1 MYKFWNHIKVDNPVI
16 FYLDGKKWIP
26 LAANSALSSNTEPRL
41 KWTARVTN
49 QDGEDA
55 YNAGFTTK
63 LPVFF
68 KLNRF
73 EIEPGNG
80 ISNWQIRDKILSHYK
95 SHGRKVK
102 PVKARENFDCTE
114 FTTMSHNYIKCN
126 VDNPFRANS
135 QATVRYSQEYVLED
149 FSLHEPKL
157 AHFETKCLFQPLS
170 WSYLQHLIV
179 SKRW

>member
-1 MYKFWNHIKVDNPVI
+1 MRCLWNNIWNQPKVDNPVI

-68 KLNRF
+68 KLNKF
-73 EIEPGNG
+73 EIEPGTRFNQTEVV
-80 ISNWQIRDKILSHYK
+80 ISANE
-95 SHGRKVK
+95 
-102 PVKARENFDCTE
+102 KAQ
-114 FTTMSHNYIKCN
+114 K
-126 VDNPFRANS
+126 
-135 QATVRYSQEYVLED
+135 
-149 FSLHEPKL
+149 
-157 AHFETKCLFQPLS
+157 
-170 WSYLQHLIV
+170 
-179 SKRW
+179 

>member
-1 MYKFWNHIKVDNPVI
+1 MLADDINIKNNCRLDNFCDDNLKVDNPVI

-68 KLNRF
+68 KSNKF
-73 EIEPGNG
+73 EIEPG
-80 ISNWQIRDKILSHYK
+80 IRFEPNLTIL
-95 SHGRKVK
+95 VL
-102 PVKARENFDCTE
+102 FDTA
-114 FTTMSHNYIKCN
+114 S
-126 VDNPFRANS
+126 D
-135 QATVRYSQEYVLED
+135 
-149 FSLHEPKL
+149 
-157 AHFETKCLFQPLS
+157 
-170 WSYLQHLIV
+170 
-179 SKRW
+179 